1 MNKEKREM
9 SIKWKIIIAI
19 GVLYVL
25 MKLFPG
31 EESHPGASM
40 DWGDGYYWNSE
51 TEQVEET
58 LW

>member
-1 MNKEKREM
+1 M